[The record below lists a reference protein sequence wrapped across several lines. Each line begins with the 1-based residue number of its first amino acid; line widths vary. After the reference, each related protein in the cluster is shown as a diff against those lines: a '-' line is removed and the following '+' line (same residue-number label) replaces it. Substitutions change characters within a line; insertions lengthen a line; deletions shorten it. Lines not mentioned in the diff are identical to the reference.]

1 MRSVEACHP
10 RVGGANPPVAR
21 GVSVEGALISSIVP
35 LANLHLAMLDKLDA
49 IGDSTGRLERLADV

>member
-1 MRSVEACHP
+1 MW
-10 RVGGANPPVAR
+10 GAPIRLSAR

-35 LANLHLAMLDKLDA
+35 LANLHLAMLDKLGVQLDA